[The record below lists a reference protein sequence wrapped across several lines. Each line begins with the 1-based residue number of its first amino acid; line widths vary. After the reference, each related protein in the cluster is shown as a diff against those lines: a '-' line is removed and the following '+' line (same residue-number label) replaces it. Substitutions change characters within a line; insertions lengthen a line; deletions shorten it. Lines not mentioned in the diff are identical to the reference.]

1 MISHSTKDSLT
12 YFNKVFL
19 NNFKISKGIVKQVRL
34 YLIMSLI
41 KHTVIYIVYIFFTL
55 KLIIAQVDNILI
67 LMFKYL
73 GNKIEYL

>member
-1 MISHSTKDSLT
+1 
-12 YFNKVFL
+12 
-19 NNFKISKGIVKQVRL
+19 
-34 YLIMSLI
+34 MSLI

-73 GNKIEYL
+73 GNKMVYTEVKNQKQRLRAKTG